1 MLKQRARSSV
11 RKQEAHMLLIR
22 VTRVVL
28 NICFIFFFP
37 CVSSA
42 FPLKFPVLV
51 ITVFLEI

>member
-11 RKQEAHMLLIR
+11 RKQEAHILLIR